1 MLFPQHFIDDLKNRA
16 DIVRIIG
23 DFVQL
28 KKKGQNH
35 MACCPFHDEKT
46 PSFSVNAS
54 KGFYKCF
61 GCGKGGNVFTFL
73 MEIEGVT
80 FPDAVRT
87 VAEKTGIPLPE
98 PVDDKDYAATKKK
111 KEKRDREKLRVIEL
125 NKIALAFWEEHLY
138 DANPQST
145 AARKYLEGRELDE
158 KTLEKYRIGFAPD
171 SWDTL
176 LNLLKEKGFEE
187 KDIRESGLVTVNE
200 EKDSVYDRFR
210 GRIIFPVLDI
220 NGDPVAFGARIL
232 GKGEPKYLNSPETA
246 AYVKGEH
253 LYGLFQNKEE
263 IRRLKY
269 AILVEGYMDLIALSQ
284 FGVQNCVASLGT
296 ALTGNQ
302 AKLLGR
308 FARKVAVNYDG
319 DDAGVKAARRAI
331 ETLLAQDFEIKVLV
345 LPENKDPDDFI
356 RAEGFEA
363 YKDQHRNH
371 ALPYLQF
378 VLESIV
384 RERNIS
390 LPKQKA
396 AAIEDAI
403 PVLVAVRN
411 VVERRETL
419 KQVLRYFQMNDRVLE
434 DHVWNE
440 INTRASR
447 VSSPH
452 EERREDERLKK
463 LVLRQNA
470 KRITVAEQRLLE
482 LLVHDAEL
490 RGLILPLLEKTDYET
505 LATAQIFELIFE
517 LEENGVENIGPS
529 LVEMTADDDLFHDL
543 VPALLM
549 SDNHREEGEAIDEVL
564 EDAENCAARL
574 RSMAVERRILE
585 ISQELAFAEQND
597 EIQKIDRLVAEQID
611 LAKLKRQIEQR
622 LQSDQTK

>member
-145 AARKYLEGRELDE
+145 EARKYLEGRELDE

-490 RGLILPLLEKTDYET
+490 RGLILPQLEKTDYET

-597 EIQKIDRLVAEQID
+597 EFQKIDRLVAEQID

>member
-111 KEKRDREKLRVIEL
+111 KEKRDREKLRIIEL
-125 NKIALAFWEEHLY
+125 NKIALEFWEEQLY

-145 AARKYLEGRELDE
+145 AARKYLEGRELDGL
-158 KTLEKYRIGFAPD
+158 TLEKYRIGFAPD
-171 SWDTL
+171 TWDTL

-187 KDIRESGLVTVNE
+187 KDIRESGLVTINE

-490 RGLILPLLEKTDYET
+490 RGLILPQLEKTDYET

>member
-111 KEKRDREKLRVIEL
+111 KEKRDREKLRIIEL
-125 NKIALAFWEEHLY
+125 NKIALEFWEEQLY

-345 LPENKDPDDFI
+345 LPDNKDPDDFI

-411 VVERRETL
+411 TIERRETL
-419 KQVLRYFQMNDRVLE
+419 KQVLRYLQMNDRVLE

-490 RGLILPLLEKTDYET
+490 RGLILPQLEKTDYET

>member
-187 KDIRESGLVTVNE
+187 KDIRESGLVTINE

-490 RGLILPLLEKTDYET
+490 RGLILPQLEKTDYET

>member
-145 AARKYLEGRELDE
+145 AARKYLEGRELDGL
-158 KTLEKYRIGFAPD
+158 TLEKYRIGFAPD
-171 SWDTL
+171 TWDTL

-411 VVERRETL
+411 TIERRETL
-419 KQVLRYFQMNDRVLE
+419 KQVLRYLQMNDRVLE

-490 RGLILPLLEKTDYET
+490 RGLILPQLEKTDYET

-597 EIQKIDRLVAEQID
+597 EFQKIDRLVAEQID

>member
-125 NKIALAFWEEHLY
+125 NKIALEFWEEHLY

-246 AYVKGEH
+246 AYIKGEH

-490 RGLILPLLEKTDYET
+490 RGLILPQLEKTDYET

-597 EIQKIDRLVAEQID
+597 EFQKIDRLVAEQID

>member
-145 AARKYLEGRELDE
+145 EARKYLEGRELDE

-171 SWDTL
+171 TWDTL

-447 VSSPH
+447 FSSPH

-490 RGLILPLLEKTDYET
+490 RGLILPQLEKTDYET

-597 EIQKIDRLVAEQID
+597 EFQKIDRLVAEQID

>member
-125 NKIALAFWEEHLY
+125 NKIALEFWEEHLY

-171 SWDTL
+171 TWDTL

-490 RGLILPLLEKTDYET
+490 RGLILPQLEKTDYET

>member
-111 KEKRDREKLRVIEL
+111 KEKRDREKLRIIEL
-125 NKIALAFWEEHLY
+125 NKIALEFWEEQLY

-490 RGLILPLLEKTDYET
+490 RGLILPQLEKTDYET

-597 EIQKIDRLVAEQID
+597 EFQKIDRLVAEQID

>member
-171 SWDTL
+171 TWDTL

-411 VVERRETL
+411 TIERRETL
-419 KQVLRYFQMNDRVLE
+419 KQVLRYLQMNDRVLE

-490 RGLILPLLEKTDYET
+490 RGLILPQLEKTDYET

>member
-111 KEKRDREKLRVIEL
+111 KEKRDREKLRIIEL
-125 NKIALAFWEEHLY
+125 NKIALEFWEEQLY

-490 RGLILPLLEKTDYET
+490 RGLILPQLEKTDYET

>member
-345 LPENKDPDDFI
+345 LPDNKDPDDFI

-490 RGLILPLLEKTDYET
+490 RGLILPQLEKTDYET